1 MEGHFK
7 NTWQKINLH
16 FHMHENILKNKNE
29 IRIYLHRQGGKS
41 LTLVHLQDKKMLKEV
56 FKVER

>member
-29 IRIYLHRQGGKS
+29 IRIYLHRQGGK
-41 LTLVHLQDKKMLKEV
+41 KMLKEV